1 MRRRLLLATLL
12 IVFVVLTVS
21 AWQLPA
27 LLRVIPSRY
36 VARLPEPIQAIGVRE
51 HVELLPTAPVNDTS
65 GQSWDISDL
74 LSSGSA
80 AQAGEGQA
88 EAGSRATADGLP
100 PTPTPPPTVVGE
112 QSADQT
118 ETPEL
123 SPSTTAT
130 TSPTPTATPIALPT
144 AHQLTGVE
152 HRIQT
157 WNNCGPAT
165 LSMALSY
172 FDIYHSQEQIA
183 DTIKPDPE
191 DRNVTPEELAGYV
204 TEATDLTAISRT
216 NGDLQTL
223 RHLLSEDVPV
233 IVEYGLQP
241 ENEYRWLDWMGHYL
255 LVVAYDDEQEA
266 VWVYDSWPRT
276 GEIPDENFVF
286 EPLKI
291 TYEELDRNW
300 QAFNRNYI
308 ALYRPEQSDLVAEI
322 IGEDMDDGV
331 MWQNALRV
339 AQAELDDEPENAFLW
354 FNLGTIFNAQGDYE
368 RAAAAF
374 DQARAIG
381 LPWRMLWYQFGP
393 YEAYLQSGRY
403 DDVIVLAD
411 VTLQDRPYFEE
422 SYYYKAL
429 AQAELGD
436 VDAARQN
443 LQRAIDFNPNFVPA
457 STALEEL
464 ELASN

>member
-1 MRRRLLLATLL
+1 MRRRLLLVAFL
-12 IVFVVLTVS
+12 IIAVFLAIS

-27 LLRVIPSRY
+27 LLKAIPSRY
-36 VARLPEPIQAIGVRE
+36 VARLPEPIQALGVRD
-51 HVELLPTAPVNDTS
+51 HVEMLPTAPAAGSS
-65 GQSWDISDL
+65 GQSLDVNELLAADL
-74 LSSGSA
+74 APDQADSLVTGT
-80 AQAGEGQA
+80 AQAVEQ
-88 EAGSRATADGLP
+88 RLP
-100 PTPTPPPTVVGE
+100 ATPTPPATTGPPSTKQGETQTPEPSPTVT
-112 QSADQT
+112 A
-118 ETPEL
+118 
-123 SPSTTAT
+123 SPS
-130 TSPTPTATPIALPT
+130 PTATPVALPA
-144 AHQLTGVE
+144 AHQLLGVE

-172 FDIYHSQEQIA
+172 FDVYHTQTQIA

-191 DRNVTPEELAGYV
+191 DRNVSPQELASYV
-204 TEATDLTAISRT
+204 EETTDLAAISRT

-223 RHLLSEDVPV
+223 RHLLSEDIPV

-241 ENEYRWLDWMGHYL
+241 ENEYRWLEWMGHYL
-255 LVVAYDDEQEA
+255 LVTAYDDEQEV

-276 GEIPDENFVF
+276 GEIPDEDFVF
-286 EPLKI
+286 EPLEI
-291 TYEELDRNW
+291 GYEELDRNW
-300 QAFNRNYI
+300 RAFNRNYI
-308 ALYRPEQSDLVAEI
+308 ALYRQEQSDVVADI
-322 IGEDMDDGV
+322 IGDDMDDAV
-331 MWQNALRV
+331 MWQNARRV
-339 AQAELDDEPENAFLW
+339 VQTELEEEPENPFLW
-354 FNLGTIFNAQGDYE
+354 FNLGTIFNAQRDYE

-374 DQARAIG
+374 DQARSIG

-393 YEAYLQSGRY
+393 YEAYLQTGRY

-436 VDAARQN
+436 VEAARQN
-443 LQRAIDFNPNFVPA
+443 LQRAIDFNPTFVPA
-457 STALEEL
+457 RTALEEL